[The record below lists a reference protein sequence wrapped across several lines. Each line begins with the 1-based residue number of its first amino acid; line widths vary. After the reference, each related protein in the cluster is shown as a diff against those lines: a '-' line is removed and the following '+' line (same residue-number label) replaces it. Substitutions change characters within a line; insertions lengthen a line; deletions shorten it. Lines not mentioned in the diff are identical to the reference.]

1 MKKHQ
6 MNSAFSNDSDQKGPK
21 VANAE
26 AQEGRALVGT
36 PNLLGF
42 TFHLSWMF
50 LFLFLQ
56 EPGASAEITRAAS
69 PSALY
74 LASTLA
80 LAATLGAFAIRP
92 AQLCGFMANRC
103 ACLGAAAITALGTIG
118 YCASLAGSW
127 HVSLLAVVG
136 GVLTGIGSG
145 ALAAR
150 WACAFGRAGISGV
163 LGITP
168 AILAGAIAL
177 CVTLPFL
184 PHAACVL
191 IVCVLPLLSGAFAY
205 RAAHDRAA
213 DARPHAYD
221 DGPLA
226 TGRRRCY
233 LALVVFIALLGT
245 ILGCL
250 NVSTHSPLFAE
261 YISLVFAT
269 ATVAVLSAC
278 LWHLGKRSTSNL
290 IIAGIVP
297 ICAIVCLLVLL
308 MRINENDF
316 FSSFIPIGSTCLEM
330 LFLATL
336 VIFSIRFKLSTV
348 RTFAIGRISY
358 ALFYLVGTAAGTQLN
373 IAGSETATVQATS
386 FLLFAGIELITG
398 AAIVGLVFARQTTRR
413 AGEAHESVIVDAAK
427 SQEGRTPAAS
437 TDAHVA
443 DTGAT
448 QAAAPTSLNE
458 DANTAEK
465 RNGHGS
471 ADASDPGN
479 PPQPVQAYPTASPS
493 SAPTPTGEQQPE
505 QSAMQSG
512 KFERR
517 IIDFAETY
525 GLSARETDVLRQ
537 LLKGR
542 GYARIQQELHI
553 AEGTVNYHVRN
564 IYAKTNVHS
573 REKLIDLFDDLE

>member
-1 MKKHQ
+1 MGSGGNAMGQ
-6 MNSAFSNDSDQKGPK
+6 GAQPK
-21 VANAE
+21 EPRQAT
-26 AQEGRALVGT
+26 GT
-36 PNLLGF
+36 QDLLGF

-50 LFLFLQ
+50 LFLYLQ
-56 EPGASAEITRAAS
+56 EPGSSAEIAKTAS
-69 PSALY
+69 PSPLY

-80 LAATLGAFAIRP
+80 LAATLGAFAAKP
-92 AQLCGFMANRC
+92 AQLCGLMTKRR
-103 ACLGAAAITALGTIG
+103 ACFGAAVLTALGTAA
-118 YCASLAGSW
+118 YCTALALGW
-127 HVSLLAVVG
+127 HVGAFAAAG

-145 ALAAR
+145 ALAAQ
-150 WACAFGRAGISGV
+150 WAWAFSREGIAGV
-163 LGITP
+163 LGATP

-177 CVTLPFL
+177 CVTLPYL
-184 PHAACVL
+184 PRTACML
-191 IVCVLPLLSGAFAY
+191 IVCVLPLLSGMFVH
-205 RAAHDRAA
+205 RAAKGAASEKRAE
-213 DARPHAYD
+213 AYD
-221 DGPLA
+221 DAPGA
-226 TGRRRCY
+226 RHRRCY
-233 LALVVFIALLGT
+233 LALVVFAALLGT

-261 YISLVFAT
+261 YIALFFMT
-269 ATVAVLSAC
+269 AAVAVLSAC
-278 LWHLGKRSTSNL
+278 IWHLNKRSQSEL

-336 VIFSIRFKLSTV
+336 VIFSIRFRLSTV

-358 ALFYLVGTAAGTQLN
+358 ALFYLVGTAVGTQLN

-386 FLLFAGIELITG
+386 FLLFADIELVT
-398 AAIVGLVFARQTTRR
+398 AAAVIGLVFARQTTR
-413 AGEAHESVIVDAAK
+413 GTNVDAAQSK
-427 SQEGRTPAAS
+427 QIGVAENQGGRMPAAS
-437 TDAHVA
+437 ASAHVPDMGTA
-443 DTGAT
+443 RV
-448 QAAAPTSLNE
+448 AAPASPNE
-458 DANTAEK
+458 NAKTAEVQ
-465 RNGHGS
+465 NECNPVN
-471 ADASDPGN
+471 ASDPG
-479 PPQPVQAYPTASPS
+479 SPS
-493 SAPTPTGEQQPE
+493 KPAQAHPSTSPNDTPAPAGELQPK

-517 IIDFAETY
+517 VVDFAETY

-542 GYARIQQELHI
+542 GYARIQQELSI

-573 REKLIDLFDDLE
+573 REKLVDLFDDLE